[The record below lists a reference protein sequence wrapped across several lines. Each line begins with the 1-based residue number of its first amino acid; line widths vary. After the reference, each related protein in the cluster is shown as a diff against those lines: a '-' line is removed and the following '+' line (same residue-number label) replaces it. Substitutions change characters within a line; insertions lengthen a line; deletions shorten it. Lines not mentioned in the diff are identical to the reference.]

1 MYRRSTT
8 RVCTLDKPV
17 RMDLVDH
24 VFALEVCTCLIHYK
38 PRARKVVLSQE
49 DELVGKTVQ
58 LGYGPFL

>member
-1 MYRRSTT
+1 
-8 RVCTLDKPV
+8 
-17 RMDLVDH
+17 MDLVDH